1 MLSKEDGI
9 VLASMTDAVNNVTD
23 AIRDTK
29 VPIICSDLYG
39 VVMYMLGFSEEAL
52 IVAFNHLV
60 DNKS

>member
-1 MLSKEDGI
+1 
-9 VLASMTDAVNNVTD
+9 MTDAVNNVTD
-23 AIRDTK
+23 AIHDTK

>member
-1 MLSKEDGI
+1 MLSEEDCI
-9 VLASMTDAVNNVTD
+9 VLASMTVNNVTD
-23 AIRDTK
+23 AIHDTK